1 MDIISPMLDVMFKR
15 MFSMPSNASMLC
27 DFLSAY
33 IDFKAEK
40 PTNVTLINTEIK
52 RTPDEKK
59 SVMDLRVQLNDTTE
73 VDVEIQL
80 RKQKNFEERATY
92 YLAKIYSD
100 QLDPSMSYTKIHR
113 CVSLCLL
120 DFLMSDKPGFCRTV
134 LLRDDDGETFTPTF
148 ELVCVELPKIRRMM
162 DMAEITD
169 KRVQWGKLLTASTEE
184 ELNRVRNASNNPAID
199 KAVLTVKEL
208 SADKKMRLEAEA
220 RMKDIRDRMNYR
232 ETDFAEG
239 KEEGIK
245 EGIKEGIEI
254 ERKRSEARMEHMRN
268 SLKKRGFDEETINSI
283 INGKD

>member
-1 MDIISPMLDVMFKR
+1 
-15 MFSMPSNASMLC
+15 
-27 DFLSAY
+27 
-33 IDFKAEK
+33 
-40 PTNVTLINTEIK
+40 
-52 RTPDEKK
+52 
-59 SVMDLRVQLNDTTE
+59 
-73 VDVEIQL
+73 
-80 RKQKNFEERATY
+80 
-92 YLAKIYSD
+92 
-100 QLDPSMSYTKIHR
+100 
-113 CVSLCLL
+113 
-120 DFLMSDKPGFCRTV
+120 
-134 LLRDDDGETFTPTF
+134 
-148 ELVCVELPKIRRMM
+148 
-162 DMAEITD
+162 MAEITD

-245 EGIKEGIEI
+245 EGKEEGIKEGIEI
-254 ERKRSEARMEHMRN
+254 ERKRYEARMEHMRN